1 MPEAANRS
9 QESLTSIARRWGVS
23 KMVLSKWKR
32 RGYPVYDDKALAGKL
47 LLSNTPERIKH
58 KALNFSYGFT
68 GKE

>member
-1 MPEAANRS
+1 
-9 QESLTSIARRWGVS
+9 
-23 KMVLSKWKR
+23 MVLSKWKR